1 MSFTGM
7 VIEMLKEKSTLT
19 ANESTEGKT
28 MKKLVYYSNFDVL
41 VQVRYSYQENAL
53 LFTSQRKLSEK
64 ERKNIE
70 NSLKKNLAVE
80 TNREQIAS
88 ASLFYL
94 GKNFTLKGKLNQL
107 DSIRPTQYEKKR
119 MRVVNKTAKF
129 SPSNQASA
137 PIHL

>member
-1 MSFTGM
+1 
-7 VIEMLKEKSTLT
+7 
-19 ANESTEGKT
+19 
-28 MKKLVYYSNFDVL
+28 MKKLVYYSDFDVL
-41 VQVRYSYQENAL
+41 VQVKYSYQENAL
-53 LFTSQRKLSEK
+53 LFTSQRRLSKK

-70 NSLKKNLAVE
+70 SSLKKNLAVE

-107 DSIRPTQYEKKR
+107 DSIRPTQYEEKR
-119 MRVVNKTAKF
+119 VRVVHKSAKF
-129 SPSNQASA
+129 PPPNQASE